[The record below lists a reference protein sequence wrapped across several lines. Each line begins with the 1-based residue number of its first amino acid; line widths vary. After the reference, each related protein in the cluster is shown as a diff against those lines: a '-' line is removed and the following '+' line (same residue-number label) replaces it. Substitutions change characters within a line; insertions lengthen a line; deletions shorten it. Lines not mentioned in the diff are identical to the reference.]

1 MMVPAM
7 QGADQHIKSSLRFSI
22 LSKDTSTADQGNWT
36 TANRWIKYYTNH
48 ENVQGTFMCF

>member
-48 ENVQGTFMCF
+48 EKVQGTFMCF